1 MHVFERARGFHQKF
15 NNPLPS
21 SIRGVDEGWM
31 TATRASRQPNG
42 SRSPTWVGGMV
53 LIAVGALI
61 LGVDAILLLLTVAV
75 SGFDPGAG
83 RMHHW
88 FGCFAWALIGLLC
101 VGLGVVRSRGCQPV
115 DADVQPAPPTVAW
128 NLTAFLLCLLVAAL
142 GLSTRPVVVLGVAVL
157 ASGLGIAFIDSR
169 RGHATRVTAAVLA
182 ASGLAVVAIRV
193 LGLYMA

>member
-1 MHVFERARGFHQKF
+1 
-15 NNPLPS
+15 
-21 SIRGVDEGWM
+21 
-31 TATRASRQPNG
+31 
-42 SRSPTWVGGMV
+42 MV
-53 LIAVGALI
+53 LIVVGALI
-61 LGVDAILLLLTVAV
+61 LGVDTILLLLTVAV

-88 FGCFAWALIGLLC
+88 FSCFAWALIGLLC
-101 VGLGVVRSRGCQPV
+101 VGLGGFRSRARQRV

-128 NLTAFLLCLLVAAL
+128 NLTAFLPCLLVAAL
-142 GLSTRPVVVLGVAVL
+142 GPTGPVVVLGVAVL

-182 ASGLAVVAIRV
+182 ASGLAVMAIRV